1 MNLPSNALVAVV
13 DGEKLAL
20 FRNSGSAT
28 EVQLKAVDAPPLED
42 RVVGSPGRVSSDAN
56 PDNDTQAEDGFAM
69 SVAQALNNWALKNKF
84 DKLVVIAAPKTMGEL
99 RKHWHKEVQGAIVGE
114 ITKTLTNASTD
125 DIIKSIEA
133 A

>member
-28 EVQLKAVDAPPLED
+28 EVQLKAVESPPLED
-42 RVVGSPGRVSSDAN
+42 RVVGSAGRVSSDAN
-56 PDNDTQAEDGFAM
+56 PDNDSQAEDGHAM
-69 SVAQALNNWALKNKF
+69 SVANALNGWALKNKF

-99 RKHWHKEVQGAIVGE
+99 RKHWHKEVEGAIIGE

>member
-1 MNLPSNALVAVV
+1 MILPSNALVAVV

-20 FRNSGSAT
+20 FRNGGSAT
-28 EVQLKAVDAPPLED
+28 EIQLKAIESPQLED
-42 RVVGSPGRVSSDAN
+42 RVVGSAGRNSSDAN

-84 DKLVVIAAPKTMGEL
+84 DKLVVIAAPKTMGQL

-125 DIIKSIEA
+125 DIIRSIEA